1 MKILAD
7 LVILAEYTR
16 KIASGEENG
25 TGAFGARNGG
35 LLAGMEAGMAYLDR
49 CRDPA
54 KTELASKPV
63 HAAMAWAA
71 CTALQLIH

>member
-1 MKILAD
+1 MKLLAD
-7 LVILAEYTR
+7 LVILAEYTS

-35 LLAGMEAGMAYLDR
+35 LLAEMETGMAYLDR
-49 CRDPA
+49 CRGPT

-63 HAAMAWAA
+63 HAALTRAT
-71 CTALQLIH
+71 CTVLQLIH